1 MSAMMISPNKQ
12 SKYSVNKHLQKIRE
26 FIQYDLWRQSHIDI
40 HAPKKRWLYR
50 FLQTIILVARGFKDQ
65 VLVVRANSLSFALLF
80 AFIPM
85 MALIYAI
92 ARGFGFEEI
101 VKNTISSSFLAE
113 ANIAPVLLEW
123 IERYLE
129 TAREGLFL
137 GIGLIVLIWA
147 VYAFFNM
154 LENSFNS
161 IWNVKQSR
169 SFGRRMTNYVM
180 TLLLV
185 PVLVVVTSG
194 ISIFLNSTEVLASVL
209 DAIVPIRKFMLRL
222 IPFLATAGVFTWIFI
237 AIPNTK
243 VKFSS
248 AIIPGILMG
257 LLYQVVQA
265 LSMYLVVLFT
275 RMSIVYG
282 AFSAIP
288 LVLIWLHITCWLLLV
303 GAELAFAIQ
312 NNDLFAYEKDLETMS
327 RRYKDYV
334 MLYLLSVIIR
344 RFEAG
349 EQPQTIQQM
358 AAENQLPIRLVQQLL
373 SRMEDA
379 NIIRR
384 IYIEDEE
391 EQSFVPALNTRSI
404 TVEMVIG
411 RISAQGTEEFLQH
424 TPAEMQAFWQ
434 RYQQMIDANHS
445 DDILVSELA

>member
-1 MSAMMISPNKQ
+1 MKQ
-12 SKYSVNKHLQKIRE
+12 RLQHFKE
-26 FIQYDLWRQSHIDI
+26 FIQYDLWRQSHMNI
-40 HAPKKRWLYR
+40 HTPRKRLWYR
-50 FLQTIILVARGFKDQ
+50 ILQTIILVARGFKDQ

-92 ARGFGFEEI
+92 ARGFGFEE
-101 VKNTISSSFLAE
+101 VLQETLSGSFLAE
-113 ANIAPVLLEW
+113 ANIAPVLIEW

-129 TAREGLFL
+129 TARGGFFL
-137 GIGLIVLIWA
+137 GMGLIVLVWA

-169 SFGRRMTNYVM
+169 SLGRRLTNYIM

-185 PVLVVVTSG
+185 PILVVVTSG
-194 ISIFLNSTEVLASVL
+194 ISIFLNSAEVLSSVL
-209 DAIVPIRKFMLRL
+209 EAIEPVRKFMLRF
-222 IPFLATAGVFTWIFI
+222 IPFVATTAVFTWIFT

-243 VKFSS
+243 VKFTS
-248 AIIPGILMG
+248 AFIPGIIMG
-257 LLYQVVQA
+257 LLYQVVQS

-282 AFSAIP
+282 AFSIIP
-288 LVLIWLHITCWLLLV
+288 LVLIWLNITCWLLLI

-312 NNDLFAYEKDLETMS
+312 NNDLFAYENDLKKMS

-334 MLYLLSVIIR
+334 MLYILAMIIR

-349 EQPQTIQQM
+349 EAPQTAQEM
-358 AAENQLPIRLVQQLL
+358 ATVNQLPIRLVQQLL
-373 SRMEDA
+373 SRMEET

-384 IYIEDEE
+384 VYIEQEE
-391 EQSFVPALNTRSI
+391 DQAFVPALDTKTI

-411 RISAQGTEEFLQH
+411 RISAQGSEEFLQH

-434 RYQQMIDANHS
+434 RYQQMIEANHS
-445 DDILVSELA
+445 DDILVSELT

>member
-1 MSAMMISPNKQ
+1 MSAMMISPKKQ

>member
-1 MSAMMISPNKQ
+1 MNPRIQ
-12 SKYSVNKHLQKIRE
+12 RLRE
-26 FIQYDLWRQSHIDI
+26 FVQYDLWRQSHMGV
-40 HAPKKRWLYR
+40 HAPKKRLLYR

-85 MALIYAI
+85 MALIFAI

-101 VKNTISSSFLAE
+101 LKDKISAGFLAE
-113 ANIAPVLLEW
+113 ANIAPMLLEW
-123 IERYLE
+123 VERYLE

-147 VYAFFNM
+147 VHAFFNM
-154 LENSFNS
+154 LEKSFNS
-161 IWNVKQSR
+161 IWNVKKTR

-194 ISIFLNSTEVLASVL
+194 ISIFLNSTGMLAPVLQ
-209 DAIVPIRKFMLRL
+209 AIEPIRKFMLRF
-222 IPFLATAGVFTWIFI
+222 IPFVVTSAVFIWIFI

-248 AIIPGILMG
+248 AIIPGIVMG
-257 LLYQVVQA
+257 FLYQVVQA
-265 LSMYLVVLFT
+265 FSMFLVVLFT
-275 RMSIVYG
+275 RMSLVYG

-288 LVLIWLHITCWLLLV
+288 LVLIWLNITCWLLLI

-312 NNDLFAYEKDLETMS
+312 NNEHFAYERDIETMS

-334 MLYLLSVIIR
+334 MLYLLSVIIK
-344 RFEAG
+344 RFEQG
-349 EQPQTIQQM
+349 EAPETLQQM
-358 AAENQLPIRLVQQLL
+358 AKKYHLPSRLVAQLL
-373 SRMEDA
+373 SRLEDT

-384 IYIEDEE
+384 VYINNEE
-391 EQSFVPALNTRSI
+391 EQAFVPALDTSLI
-404 TVEMVIG
+404 SVEMVIG

-424 TPAEMQAFWQ
+424 TPVEMQEFWL
-434 RYQQMIDANHS
+434 RYQEMIEANHS
-445 DDILVSELA
+445 DDIRVGDL

>member
-1 MSAMMISPNKQ
+1 M
-12 SKYSVNKHLQKIRE
+12 KYSVNKRLQQIRE
-26 FIQYDLWRQSHIDI
+26 FIQYDLWRQPHTAI
-40 HAPKKRWLYR
+40 HSPKKRLWYR
-50 FLQTIILVARGFKDQ
+50 TLQTIILVARGFKDQ
-65 VLVVRANSLSFALLF
+65 VLVVRANSLSFSLLF

-92 ARGFGFEEI
+92 ARGFGFEEVI
-101 VKNTISSSFLAE
+101 QEILSGSFLDE
-113 ANIAPVLLEW
+113 ANIAPVLIDW

-161 IWNVKQSR
+161 IWNVKKTR
-169 SFGRRMTNYVM
+169 SFTRRLTNYLI

-194 ISIFLNSTEVLASVL
+194 ISIFLNSTEILASVL
-209 DAIVPIRKFMLRL
+209 DAIEPIRKFMLRF
-222 IPFLATAGVFTWIFI
+222 IPFVATAGVFTWIFV

-257 LLYQVVQA
+257 LLYQLVQA

-312 NNDLFAYEKDLETMS
+312 NNDLFAYEKDLKAMS

-334 MLYLLSVIIR
+334 MLYLLSIIIR

-349 EQPQTIQQM
+349 EAPQTAQEL
-358 AAENQLPIRLVQQLL
+358 AAENKLPIRLVQQLL
-373 SRMEDA
+373 SRLEET
-379 NIIRR
+379 NIVLRV
-384 IYIEDEE
+384 YVEDEE
-391 EQSFVPALNTRSI
+391 EQAFVPALDTKSI

-411 RISAQGTEEFLQH
+411 RISAQGTEEFLLH
-424 TPAEMQAFWQ
+424 TPTEMQAFWQ

-445 DDILVSELA
+445 DDILVSDLS

>member
-1 MSAMMISPNKQ
+1 MNPRIQ
-12 SKYSVNKHLQKIRE
+12 RLRE
-26 FIQYDLWRQSHIDI
+26 FIQYDLWRQSHIGV
-40 HAPKKRWLYR
+40 HAPKKRLLYR
-50 FLQTIILVARGFKDQ
+50 LLQTIILVGRGFKDQ

-92 ARGFGFEEI
+92 ARGFGFEEVLKEI
-101 VKNTISSSFLAE
+101 ISGSFLAE

-129 TAREGLFL
+129 TARGGLFL

-161 IWNVKQSR
+161 IWNVKKTR
-169 SFGRRMTNYVM
+169 SFGRRLTNYVM

-185 PVLVVVTSG
+185 PILVVVTSG
-194 ISIFLNSTEVLASVL
+194 ISIFLNSTEVLAPVL
-209 DAIVPIRKFMLRL
+209 QAIEPIRKFMLRF
-222 IPFLATAGVFTWIFI
+222 IPFVATSAVFIWIFM

-248 AIIPGILMG
+248 AIIPGVVMG

-265 LSMYLVVLFT
+265 LSMFLVVLFA

-288 LVLIWLHITCWLLLV
+288 LVLIWLNITCWLLLI

-312 NNDLFAYEKDLETMS
+312 NNDLFAYERDIENMS

-334 MLYLLSVIIR
+334 MLYLLSVIVR
-344 RFEAG
+344 RFE
-349 EQPQTIQQM
+349 QSTSPQTAKQM
-358 AAENQLPIRLVQQLL
+358 AEDNQLPIRLVQQLL
-373 SRMEDA
+373 SRLEETS
-379 NIIRR
+379 IVRR
-384 IYIEDEE
+384 VYVEKEE
-391 EQSFVPALNTRSI
+391 EEAFVPAMDTRMI

-424 TPAEMQAFWQ
+424 TPQEMQAFWQ
-434 RYQQMIDANHS
+434 SYLLMIESNPS
-445 DDILVSELA
+445 DDILVRDL

>member
-1 MSAMMISPNKQ
+1 M
-12 SKYSVNKHLQKIRE
+12 E
-26 FIQYDLWRQSHIDI
+26 I

-101 VKNTISSSFLAE
+101 VKSTISSSFLAE
-113 ANIAPVLLEW
+113 ANVAPVLLEW

-129 TAREGLFL
+129 TARDGLFL

-169 SFGRRMTNYVM
+169 SFTRRMTNYVM

-209 DAIVPIRKFMLRL
+209 DSIVPIRKFMLRFL
-222 IPFLATAGVFTWIFI
+222 PFVATAGVFTWIFI

-257 LLYQVVQA
+257 LLYQIVQA
-265 LSMYLVVLFT
+265 LSMYLVVLFA

-303 GAELAFAIQ
+303 GSELAFAIQ
-312 NNDLFAYEKDLETMS
+312 NNDLFAYEKDLKNMS

-349 EQPQTIQQM
+349 ESPQTAQEM
-358 AAENQLPIRLVQQLL
+358 AAENQLPIRLVQQVL
-373 SRMEDA
+373 SRLEETA
-379 NIIRR
+379 IVHRV
-384 IYIEDEE
+384 YIEDKED
-391 EQSFVPALNTRSI
+391 QAFVPALDTKTI

-434 RYQQMIDANHS
+434 HYQQMIDANHS

>member
-1 MSAMMISPNKQ
+1 MNKR
-12 SKYSVNKHLQKIRE
+12 LQQLRE
-26 FIQYDLWRQSHIDI
+26 FIQYDLWRQSHMEI

-101 VKNTISSSFLAE
+101 VTSTISSSFLAE
-113 ANIAPVLLEW
+113 ANVATVLLEW

-129 TAREGLFL
+129 TARDGLFL

-169 SFGRRMTNYVM
+169 SFARRMTNYVM

-209 DAIVPIRKFMLRL
+209 DGIVPIRKFMLRFL
-222 IPFLATAGVFTWIFI
+222 PFVATTGVFTWIFI

-275 RMSIVYG
+275 RMSFVYG

-288 LVLIWLHITCWLLLV
+288 LVLIWLNVTCWLLLI

-312 NNDLFAYEKDLETMS
+312 NNDMFAYEKDLKAMS

-349 EQPQTIQQM
+349 EAPQTAQDM
-358 AAENQLPIRLVQQLL
+358 AADNQLPIRLVQQLL
-373 SRMEDA
+373 SRLEETA
-379 NIIRR
+379 IVRR
-384 IYIEDEE
+384 VYIEDEE
-391 EQSFVPALNTRSI
+391 EHAFLPALDTKSI